1 MLLERLEAQS
11 AADSDEA
18 HKIGGN
24 EDRRGEHT
32 RIQQDHEEKKD
43 VVRRKRHFIVNVH
56 KTKEDYLYFQ
66 LSRGGEA
73 VEPKTPDPDEAWSK
87 RQWEKAMRTWR
98 IQLRQWGRHAGSE
111 EEGFDEANIE

>member
-1 MLLERLEAQS
+1 MLLERIEAQS

-24 EDRRGEHT
+24 EARRGEHT

-56 KTKEDYLYFQ
+56 KTNEDYLYFQ
-66 LSRGGEA
+66 LFRGGEA

-111 EEGFDEANIE
+111 DEGFDEANIE